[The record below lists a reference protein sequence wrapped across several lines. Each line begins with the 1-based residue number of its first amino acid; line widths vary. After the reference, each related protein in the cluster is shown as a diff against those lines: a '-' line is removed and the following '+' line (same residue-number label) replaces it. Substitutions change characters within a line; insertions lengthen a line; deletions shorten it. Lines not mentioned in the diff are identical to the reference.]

1 MGVRRSTNCSSTVMA
16 SARRV
21 SSDASITA
29 NIDVVSFPFTR
40 NISFADNS
48 EIFIKDLQFMVYF
61 KSNK

>member
-1 MGVRRSTNCSSTVMA
+1 MGVRRSTNYSFTIQA
-16 SARRV
+16 SAGRV
-21 SSDASITA
+21 DSDASITA

-48 EIFIKDLQFMVYF
+48 EIFINDLQFMVYF